1 MRSAPVRVVR
11 AVLALVLA
19 IGALATAAAPAS
31 AATGDV
37 QVVVAVPLTV
47 PVQQSGLIPAA
58 ELEQYTS
65 PVGLLTRQLDAVA
78 GRPVT
83 LAVDPMIIVSIRLLG
98 TQAPPSATAWLDRLA
113 SVSNELVPLPFSD
126 SDLTLA
132 TQAGSAVPLEPESL
146 DFAID
151 PTRFAAASDDA
162 SPNPTPTAEPDVPT
176 LPTSDDLLAWDWD
189 VEGLAW
195 PRANSVIASDLG
207 TMSTAGDTAVV
218 LASGNVDRAA
228 DAGAVVDLGGLTGVV
243 ADDTVSDALRAAA
256 GAPTTAEVQSSVAAL
271 VAAIGEAA
279 AAQPGTATVVALM
292 DRRLPSNT
300 PGLAPTLAALAATPG
315 IDLVGLASLL
325 DDAPS
330 SATIVDRPQDPAAV
344 AIVSRLLE
352 AQTAEARFATIT
364 ADPQRLTSDR
374 RLQLL
379 ALLSQGRLIPDA
391 AWVTATETF
400 LEQSVDI
407 RESVQVVEAS
417 GFNLLAD
424 NAALPIAV
432 SNELNQAVTVYITV
446 RPDTGLLAVGDS
458 RVQLTIEPNAQGR
471 GEIPVQAI
479 SNGTVTV
486 DISLTG
492 ATGVAVGRTTTAEIN
507 VQAGWETPI
516 VVVLAG
522 IVVLVFGVGIVRNI
536 LRRRRPETEPAD
548 GDRG

>member
-11 AVLALVLA
+11 AVLALLLAFGVL
-19 IGALATAAAPAS
+19 GSAAAPAS
-31 AATGDV
+31 AATGDI
-37 QVVVAVPLTV
+37 QVVIAVPITV
-47 PVQQSGLIPAA
+47 PVQQTGLVPAA

-98 TQAPPSATAWLDRLA
+98 TQAPPSALAWLAQLA
-113 SVSNELVPLPFSD
+113 AVSNEVVPLPFSD

-132 TQAGSAVPLEPESL
+132 IQAGSSVPLAPQSL

-151 PTRFAAASDDA
+151 PTRFAAAGEA
-162 SPNPTPTAEPDVPT
+162 SPTPAPTGDPVVPA
-176 LPTSDDLLAWDWD
+176 LPTSDDLFAWDWD
-189 VEGLAW
+189 VDGLAW
-195 PRANSVIASDLG
+195 PRENSVIATDLG
-207 TMSTAGDTAVV
+207 PIATAGSTAVV
-218 LASGNVDRAA
+218 LASGNVERSAE
-228 DAGAVVDLGGLTGVV
+228 AGAVIDLGGLTGLV
-243 ADDTVSDALRAAA
+243 ADDAASAALRAAA
-256 GAPTTAEVQSSVAAL
+256 GAPTATEVQASLTEFIAAL
-271 VAAIGEAA
+271 SASAST
-279 AAQPGTATVVALM
+279 QPGTATVVALM
-292 DRRLPSNT
+292 DRRLPSNA
-300 PGLAPTLAALAATPG
+300 PGLVPTLTALATTPG
-315 IDLVGLASLL
+315 IDLVRIESLL
-325 DDAPS
+325 DDEPS
-330 SATIVDRPQDPAAV
+330 SATIIDRPQDPDAV

-352 AQTAEARFATIT
+352 AETAEARFATIT
-364 ADPQRLTSDR
+364 ADPLRLTSDR

-379 ALLSQGRLIPDA
+379 ALLSQERLIPDA
-391 AWVTATETF
+391 AWVTATESF
-400 LEQSVDI
+400 LEESADI
-407 RESVQVVEAS
+407 RNSVQVVEAS

-458 RVQLTIEPNAQGR
+458 RVELTIEPNAQGR

-492 ATGVAVGRTTTAEIN
+492 ATGVAVGRTTTADIN

-536 LRRRRPETEPAD
+536 LRRRRPDTETT
-548 GDRG
+548 GD

>member
-1 MRSAPVRVVR
+1 VRSAPVRVVR
-11 AVLALVLA
+11 AVVALILA
-19 IGALATAAAPAS
+19 IGALGTVAAPAA
-31 AATGDV
+31 AATGDI
-37 QVVVAVPLTV
+37 QVVVAVPITV
-47 PVQQSGLIPAA
+47 PVQQSGLIAAA

-83 LAVDPMIIVSIRLLG
+83 LAIDPMIIVSIRLLG
-98 TQAPPSATAWLDRLA
+98 TQAPPSALAWLAQLA
-113 SVSNELVPLPFSD
+113 AVSNEVVPLPFSD
-126 SDLTLA
+126 SDLTLPI
-132 TQAGSAVPLEPESL
+132 QAGSPVPLEPQSL

-151 PTRFAAASDDA
+151 PTRFAAAGE
-162 SPNPTPTAEPDVPT
+162 PTATPAPTAEPVVPT
-176 LPTSDDLLAWDWD
+176 LPTSDDLFAWDWD

-195 PRANSVIASDLG
+195 PRDNSVIATDLAPLATAG
-207 TMSTAGDTAVV
+207 STAIV

-228 DAGAVVDLGGLTGVV
+228 DAGALVDLGALTGVV
-243 ADDTVSDALRAAA
+243 ADDTVSEALRSAA
-256 GAPTTAEVQSSVAAL
+256 GAPTAPEVQAAVTQL
-271 VAAIGEAA
+271 VSTISAA
-279 AAQPGTATVVALM
+279 AAPQPGTATVVALM

-300 PGLAPTLAALAATPG
+300 PGLAPALTALASTPG
-315 IDLVGLASLL
+315 IDLVGFESVLQG
-325 DDAPS
+325 DAS
-330 SATIVDRPQDPAAV
+330 SATIIDRPQDPEAV
-344 AIVSRLLE
+344 AVVSRLLE
-352 AQTAEARFATIT
+352 AETAEARFATIT
-364 ADPQRLTSDR
+364 ADPLRLTSDR

-379 ALLSQGRLIPDA
+379 ALLSQERQIPDA
-391 AWVTATETF
+391 AWVTATEAF
-400 LEQSVDI
+400 LEESVDI
-407 RESVQVVEAS
+407 RDSVQVVEAS

-446 RPDTGLLAVGDS
+446 RPDTGLLAVGNS
-458 RVQLTIEPNAQGR
+458 RVELTIEPNAQGR

-492 ATGVAVGRTTTAEIN
+492 ATGVPVGRTTTAEIN

-536 LRRRRPETEPAD
+536 LRRRRPDVEPE
-548 GDRG
+548 GD